1 MGISGEN
8 VMKTGIKNIKITHI
22 VIILFVSLFSFY
34 LGSYTCYNVNQVNK
48 GSIIIRTDEADL
60 RTSGDVSV
68 PDGIQ
73 ADEVNE
79 ADDPIIHL
87 KMLQK
92 DVETFRALMEEV
104 KNELFVTKT

>member
-1 MGISGEN
+1 
-8 VMKTGIKNIKITHI
+8 MKTGIKNIKKSHI
-22 VIILFVSLFSFY
+22 IIILFVSLFSFCF
-34 LGSYTCYNVNQVNK
+34 GSYTCYTVNQLNK
-48 GSIIIRTDEADL
+48 GSSFIRTDEADL
-60 RTSGDVSV
+60 RTSDDVSV
-68 PDGIQ
+68 PGGIQ

-92 DVETFRALMEEV
+92 DVEAFRALMEEV